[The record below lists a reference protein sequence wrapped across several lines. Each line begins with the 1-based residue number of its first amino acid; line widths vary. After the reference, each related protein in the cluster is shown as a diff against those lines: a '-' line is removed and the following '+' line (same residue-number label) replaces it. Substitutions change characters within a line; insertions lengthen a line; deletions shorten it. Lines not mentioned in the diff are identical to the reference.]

1 MTNRKSSSKEHAVDA
16 ARKRIKSNRLE
27 SSNIQDIARSV
38 IAGHRE
44 DLAKAITL
52 IESELASDR
61 PLAQRLLSEI
71 KTLTQSSEENKTVR
85 IGITGIPG
93 VGKSTFIER
102 MGIDLINEGH
112 RVAVL
117 AVDPSSR
124 RTRGSILGDKT
135 RMDELAVH
143 GKAFVRPSPAS
154 DALGG
159 VARATMEAIL
169 LCEAAGFDRII
180 IETVGVGQSEIA
192 VRDMV
197 DVFILLL
204 IEGAGDDVQGIKRG
218 IVEMAD
224 LIIVHKAD
232 GKRID
237 ACETTAQSY
246 RNALHLFPT
255 PDGGEVVDVMTASS
269 LENKGHKEVRTKINH
284 IIAVWKSNGW
294 WLTQRTHQ
302 RSDRMTSHA
311 SELLFLKQ
319 LNTPSSAKQW
329 LALKDDVINGTRSA
343 FSAAWDWVHRGEDKN
358 D

>member
-197 DVFILLL
+197 DIFILLL

-329 LALKDDVINGTRSA
+329 QALKDDVINGTRSA

>member
-16 ARKRIKSNRLE
+16 ARKRIKSNRVE
-27 SSNIQDIARSV
+27 NSNVTDIARSIV
-38 IAGHRE
+38 DGHRE
-44 DLAKAITL
+44 ELAKAITL

-61 PLAQRLLSEI
+61 PIAQDLLNEI
-71 KTLTQSSEENKTVR
+71 KTLTDTSEEKKTVR
-85 IGITGIPG
+85 IGVTGIPG

-102 MGIDLINEGH
+102 LGLDLIDEGH

-124 RTRGSILGDKT
+124 RTGGSILGDKT

-143 GKAFVRPSPAS
+143 ENAFVRPSPAS

-180 IETVGVGQSEIA
+180 VETVGVGQSEIA

-197 DVFILLL
+197 DVFMLML
-204 IEGAGDDVQGIKRG
+204 IEGAGDEVQGIKRG

-224 LIIVHKAD
+224 IIVVHKAD
-232 GKRID
+232 GNRINE
-237 ACETTAQSY
+237 CISTAQSY

-255 PDGGEVVDVMTASS
+255 PDGGVDVDVMTVSS
-269 LENKGHKEVRTKINH
+269 TENIGHNEVRKKIINLTN
-284 IIAVWKSNGW
+284 VWKNNGW
-294 WLTQRTHQ
+294 WLKQRTIQ
-302 RSDRMTSHA
+302 RGDRMTSHA

-319 LNTPSSAKQW
+319 INQPASAKLW
-329 LALKDDVINGTRSA
+329 LELKDEVLNGTRSA
-343 FSAAWDWVHRGEDKN
+343 FSAAWDWVQSGVNKRE
-358 D
+358 

>member
-44 DLAKAITL
+44 HLAKAITL

-311 SELLFLKQ
+311 SELLLLKQ

-329 LALKDDVINGTRSA
+329 QALKDDVINGTRSA

>member
-1 MTNRKSSSKEHAVDA
+1 MTNRESSSKEHAVDA

-329 LALKDDVINGTRSA
+329 QALKDDVINGTRSA

>member
-16 ARKRIKSNRLE
+16 ARRRIKSNRIE

-38 IAGHRE
+38 VAGNRE

-61 PLAQRLLSEI
+61 PLAQHLLREI
-71 KTLTQSSEENKTVR
+71 KTLKQGSEATQTVR

-135 RMDELAVH
+135 RMDKLAVH

-159 VARATMEAIL
+159 VARATMEAVV

-197 DVFILLL
+197 DIFILLL

-224 LIIVHKAD
+224 LIVVHKAD
-232 GKRID
+232 GNRID
-237 ACETTAQSY
+237 ACKTTAQSY
-246 RNALHLFPT
+246 RNALHLFPL
-255 PDGGEVVDVMTASS
+255 PEGGEIVDVMTASS
-269 LENKGHKEVRTKINH
+269 LENIGHNEVRTKINN
-284 IIAVWKSNGW
+284 ITEAWKSNGW
-294 WLTQRTHQ
+294 WLKQRTLQ

-319 LNTPSSAKQW
+319 MNDPSSAKHWQV
-329 LALKDDVINGTRSA
+329 LKDEVINDTRSA
-343 FSAAWDWVHRGEDKN
+343 FSAAWDWVQSGDNKHK
-358 D
+358 

>member
-343 FSAAWDWVHRGEDKN
+343 FSAAWDWVNRGEDKN